1 MYLIRLATYKYVN
14 TLVSRIST
22 CSQQVPDGL
31 KPQHHS
37 ERPGGEDSDRP
48 KRYIITQISEE
59 EITRMLSMYSM
70 TRITQEEMW
79 MSISLPNRDKQFVT

>member
-1 MYLIRLATYKYVN
+1 MSTY
-14 TLVSRIST
+14 
-22 CSQQVPDGL
+22 SQKVPGGL
-31 KPQHHS
+31 KTHHS

-70 TRITQEEMW
+70 TQITQEEMW

>member
-1 MYLIRLATYKYVN
+1 
-14 TLVSRIST
+14 
-22 CSQQVPDGL
+22 VPGGL
-31 KPQHHS
+31 KTHHS